1 MADNKKKKQPS
12 RRMWMVDPIY
22 RKFTAKA
29 FQQLTSPQFFEFFM
43 SMLKNGEQ
51 QFQFSNRKLK
61 IDVDEEWITII
72 EDTLPAFMEI
82 TRNPR
87 VIITQEELVTNVIQA
102 KRIDS
107 AVVKHLCSH
116 SYLVDALDED
126 GDVRPSRVL
135 NIFKEETWDTYENR
149 FVNTLLH
156 KTYDFITKRYQDM
169 KDAMSDEFGANLI
182 IDATGNSKMETIEIH
197 SHMKICQ
204 TDELEE
210 SDGKKKSAFARVAY
224 LYDAYGKLLTS
235 RFAKEMAKFSKVF
248 PPLVPTNAIKKNPYL
263 RKCHKL
269 WDFLLRYNDAG
280 FTVEIIEQN
289 PEINQKFEQDIFDN
303 IMFTYII
310 LKGYLEDNR
319 DRALDRSVQA
329 RRRFLRPKYIKEII
343 EEIVRDF
350 NMSDVEVRKIL
361 IEELTKEQLL
371 REEREERYRLIDEQ
385 RRLEEERRRQAE
397 MERARIQKEKE
408 REARLRAKKREQERA
423 RKEREKAKE
432 ALRIA
437 KEKERK
443 AAADAK
449 RLAVIEDE
457 LRRQMENIERLH
469 ERRSKD
475 AALLENAA
483 QDTSDSKKENAA
495 KKPRKVSAKKPA
507 NNRIRKAGTKK
518 SSVKS
523 GKTTVAPKT
532 ETPTMELQEELGHNA
547 FGAGLSAAERSMSDM
562 NMQMRERPSDRS
574 ARLAAEKKAEEEA
587 REKELV
593 AGMIADN
600 TVAETVDSPETDI
613 SDTAADT
620 GMQAEKIEA
629 ADEKRGGLRSLFRR
643 GFKK

>member
-1 MADNKKKKQPS
+1 MADKKKKQPR
-12 RRMWMVDPIY
+12 RRMWLVDPIY

-29 FQQLTSPQFFEFFM
+29 FQQLTSPEFFNFFM

-61 IDVDEEWITII
+61 IDVDEEWISII
-72 EDTLPAFMEI
+72 EDTFPAFVEI

-87 VIITQEELVTNVIQA
+87 VIITQEELVTNVVQA
-102 KRIDS
+102 KKIDS
-107 AVVKHLCSH
+107 AVVRHLCSH
-116 SYLVDALDED
+116 SYLIDALDEN
-126 GDVRPSRVL
+126 GDVVPSKVL

-156 KTYDFITKRYQDM
+156 KTFDFITKRYQDM

-197 SHMKICQ
+197 SHMKIRQ
-204 TDELEE
+204 TDEMEE
-210 SDGKKKSAFARVAY
+210 ADGKKKSAFARVAY
-224 LYDAYGKLLTS
+224 LYECYGKLMTS
-235 RFAKEMAKFSKVF
+235 RFAKEMAKFSKVY

-269 WDFLLRYNDAG
+269 WDFLLRYSDAG

-303 IMFTYII
+303 IMFTYLI

-319 DRALDRSVQA
+319 DRAMDRNLQA
-329 RRRFLRPKYIKEII
+329 RRRTLRPKYIKEII
-343 EEIVRDF
+343 EEIVQDF

-449 RLAVIEDE
+449 RLAAIEDE
-457 LRRQMENIERLH
+457 LRRQMENIERLR
-469 ERRSKD
+469 ERRNKD
-475 AALLENAA
+475 DDTEAENAVNTA
-483 QDTSDSKKENAA
+483 SGSETAHA
-495 KKPRKVSAKKPA
+495 TKKPRKAAVKKKASNGKTKKNSAKKAPEKKKPTA
-507 NNRIRKAGTKK
+507 QKAERQTI
-518 SSVKS
+518 
-523 GKTTVAPKT
+523 
-532 ETPTMELQEELGHNA
+532 ELPEEFGQDS

-562 NMQMRERPSDRS
+562 NQQMRKHASDKI
-574 ARLAAEKKAEEEA
+574 AQLAAEKEAEDKKDNISAESSETIA
-587 REKELV
+587 SGISAD
-593 AGMIADN
+593 AGLQD
-600 TVAETVDSPETDI
+600 TKSET
-613 SDTAADT
+613 A
-620 GMQAEKIEA
+620 G
-629 ADEKRGGLRSLFRR
+629 EKRSGLRSLFRK
-643 GFKK
+643 GLKK